1 MAGRSSGITSE
12 SVYWLAPA
20 SRTLNRIG
28 TSKDSDAVSPNAAN
42 ARARGNDSAAAA
54 LITSSRT
61 AVRIS
66 GVAYVTKCTPR
77 VGSKRA
83 AAVSMPAQTA
93 DSMSPCGS
101 RVKRYCRAT

>member
-12 SVYWLAPA
+12 SVYWPAPA
-20 SRTLNRIG
+20 SRTLTRIG

-83 AAVSMPAQTA
+83 AAVSIPE
-93 DSMSPCGS
+93 
-101 RVKRYCRAT
+101 